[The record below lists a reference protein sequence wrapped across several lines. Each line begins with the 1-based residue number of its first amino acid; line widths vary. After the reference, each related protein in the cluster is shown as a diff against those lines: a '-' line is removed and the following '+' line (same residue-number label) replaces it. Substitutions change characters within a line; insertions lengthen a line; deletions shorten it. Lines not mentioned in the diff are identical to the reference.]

1 MEEPDEEEVSLLA
14 ISLVSLQADLAAVF
28 SFLIARA
35 SSGVSPSSFNAAEP
49 GQPAKTPPPTLKL
62 ATFLILARK
71 AWNDSTFTVD
81 DVECVVA
88 SLIDQG
94 YVKAYAIHNGGTIVF
109 RRTPDFGFMK
119 ISSVY

>member
-1 MEEPDEEEVSLLA
+1 
-14 ISLVSLQADLAAVF
+14 LQSDLITF
-28 SFLIARA
+28 FSSFLVARA
-35 SSGVSPSSFNAAEP
+35 KSGVGAPSFNAALSD
-49 GQPAKTPPPTLKL
+49 QPVKTPPPTLKL
-62 ATFLILARK
+62 AIFLILARK
-71 AWNDSTFTVD
+71 AWDDSTFTVD
-81 DVECVVA
+81 DVECVAA

>member
-1 MEEPDEEEVSLLA
+1 MS
-14 ISLVSLQADLAAVF
+14 
-28 SFLIARA
+28 
-35 SSGVSPSSFNAAEP
+35 

-62 ATFLILARK
+62 AAFLQIAQK
-71 AWNDSTFTVD
+71 AWNDFTLTVD

-94 YVKAYAIHNGGTIVF
+94 YVKAYAIHNSGIVVF

-119 ISSVY
+119 VSSVY